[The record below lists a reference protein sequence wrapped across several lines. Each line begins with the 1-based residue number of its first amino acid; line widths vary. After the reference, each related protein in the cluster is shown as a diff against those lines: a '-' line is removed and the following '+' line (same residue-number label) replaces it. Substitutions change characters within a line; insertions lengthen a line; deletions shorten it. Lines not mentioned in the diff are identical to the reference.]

1 MSRTPVKQ
9 NDNRVENLWAIRPP
23 MNRDFAVMLSIES
36 RLTSIANN
44 FRVKRKISPVRRP
57 LEAGVTLTTPRIS
70 NTKFNRSKD
79 YAL

>member
-1 MSRTPVKQ
+1 
-9 NDNRVENLWAIRPP
+9 

-44 FRVKRKISPVRRP
+44 FLIKRKILPVGHP
-57 LEAGVTLTTPRIS
+57 LEAGFTLTTPRIS

-79 YAL
+79 QSARENPYLFGPGRYGFF